1 MKSNS
6 KKISKIVLALITL
19 GNIALLSAGIT
30 ATNWVLTVFCALI
43 FQLIAVSLY
52 QIIVNHKQDK
62 ARIKQLQLQ
71 VNDVYYR
78 VDALMSIHHVLKF
91 RHPLPIM
98 QSWMI
103 TADYAHALLQ
113 LILAKK
119 DGDVLD
125 VGSGISTLIAGYAVE
140 KRGNGKVIS
149 IEHEEQYFK
158 HTQALVK
165 LHNLENFVEV
175 HYCPIVKHE
184 IKGQSWRWYDI
195 SKVKSFSNV
204 QVISVDGPPGK
215 LQKLSRYPVLP
226 LLHASLPKN
235 IAVLLDDGARDDE
248 QQTAERWKQ
257 EFGLTVEYTNSIKG
271 LFILR

>member
-1 MKSNS
+1 M
-6 KKISKIVLALITL
+6 
-19 GNIALLSAGIT
+19 GNIALLYSGIS

-43 FQLIAVSLY
+43 FQVVAVSLY
-52 QIIVNHKQDK
+52 QKTVNHKRNK
-62 ARIKQLQLQ
+62 ARINHLQLQ
-71 VNDVYYR
+71 VNDIYYR
-78 VDALMSIHHVLKF
+78 MDALMSIHNVLKF
-91 RHPLPIM
+91 RQPLPIM

-113 LILAKK
+113 LILSKK

-125 VGSGISTLIAGYAVE
+125 VGSGISTLIAGYGVE

-175 HYCPIVKHE
+175 YYCPIVKHE
-184 IKGQSWRWYDI
+184 IKGESWLWYDI
-195 SKVKSFSNV
+195 SKVTSFSNV

-226 LLHASLPKN
+226 LLHSRLPKN